1 MEETMVLFT
10 HTDLDGMGCAVLTRL
25 VYNKYY
31 IAFCKDEKSID
42 EKFDDFRKN
51 VSLQGP
57 KTILVA
63 DQCFSMDK
71 CREIDKDWSL
81 KGEIRVIDHH
91 KSRLKEQ
98 GCGEF
103 SWVNITPETNGR
115 LECGTSLLYQQYI
128 REGRLYPTPALD
140 TFVELV
146 RVRDVEWSNPLFDE
160 ATKLNNL
167 FLALGKEEF
176 INEMKDKLGNVHKKF
191 AYTEREDAIIKD
203 YEQKYNAKVEEYATN
218 MRLIDFDGFKAGFVK
233 IEPDLDYQSNVP
245 KLVRTLPVAKEI
257 QIMVMPNGHCVS
269 LRRIDEEIDLSVIA
283 KNHGGGGSPWA
294 GAFPLENLPDEL
306 QG

>member
-1 MEETMVLFT
+1 MEQTMVLFT
-10 HTDLDGMGCAVLTRL
+10 HNDLDGIGCAVLTTL
-25 VYNKYY
+25 VYRKHY
-31 IAFCKDEKSID
+31 ITFAKDEKALD
-42 EKFDDFRKN
+42 KAFDDFRKY
-51 VSLQGP
+51 VKIPGP
-57 KTILVA
+57 KTYLVT
-63 DQCFSMDK
+63 DQCFSMEK

-103 SWVNITPETNGR
+103 PWINITPETNGR
-115 LECGTSLLYQQYI
+115 LECGTSLLYEQFI

-146 RVRDVEWSNPLFDE
+146 RVRDVEWNNPLFEE
-160 ATKLNNL
+160 ANRLNNL
-167 FLALGKEEF
+167 FLALGAHNF
-176 INEMKDKLGNVHKKF
+176 ICSMKDKLASTYKRF
-191 AYTEREDAIIKD
+191 QYTEGENAIIAE
-203 YEQKYNAKVEEYATN
+203 YEKKYNAKVEEYAAN
-218 MRLIDFDGFKAGFVK
+218 MRLVDFDGFKAGFVK
-233 IEPDLDYQSNVP
+233 IEPDQDFQSNVP

-257 QIMVMPNGHCVS
+257 QIMVMPNGKCVS

-294 GAFPLENLPDEL
+294 GAFPLENLPEEL
-306 QG
+306 QE